1 MPLYLPMEETSVLH
15 SAVWLIQLLVGVAHI
30 FVPEARLLLCWD
42 LKQRPHLLLYR
53 ICREAED
60 PVMTQRAT
68 FGGVQAFTRGPAPHR
83 WYQLC

>member
-1 MPLYLPMEETSVLH
+1 MEETSILH

-30 FVPEARLLLCWD
+30 FVPEACLLLCWD

-60 PVMTQRAT
+60 PIIKHRTT
-68 FGGVQAFTRGPAPHR
+68 FIIVVQAFTRGSVPHR
-83 WYQLC
+83 WYQLY